1 MSPHPGYRRFKKN
14 PGDFIPGA
22 QRREPVKSDHFLAK
36 LGKAIRQT
44 RKQRNMTQEDLAEV
58 AGMNTKHL
66 GEVESGKANPTVL
79 LLLKI
84 SSALHVGLLSL
95 FFDGPSLDPQDAL
108 EYEEIMALVRRL
120 DQPDRRKLHRLLKA
134 IVE

>member
-1 MSPHPGYRRFKKN
+1 MSLHAGYRRFKTN
-14 PGDFIPGA
+14 PWDLIPEGE
-22 QRREPVKSDHFLAK
+22 RREPVKPNYLLAK

-44 RKQRNMTQEDLAEV
+44 RKQRQMTQEDLAELARV
-58 AGMNTKHL
+58 NTKHL

-84 SSALHVGLLSL
+84 SSALHVELLS
-95 FFDGPSLDPQDAL
+95 FFCDGPIPDPEATRC
-108 EYEEIMALVRRL
+108 YEEIIALIRKL
-120 DQPDRRKLHRLLKA
+120 DQPDLKKLHKVLKV